1 MLENTRKMIE
11 EIDKIKAICI
21 KAMCNPDVL
30 MSTDGNTLE
39 MMLESMNLIEISK
52 DLMIAQA
59 TMMED
64 MNKKLDILVDKKE
77 QEA

>member
-1 MLENTRKMIE
+1 MLENTRKTIE

-21 KAMCNPDVL
+21 KEMCNTDVL
-30 MSTDGNTLE
+30 MCMNGNTFE
-39 MMLESMNLIEISK
+39 MMQESMNLIEISK

>member
-1 MLENTRKMIE
+1 MMQ

-21 KAMCNPDVL
+21 KEMCNPDVL
-30 MSTDGNTLE
+30 MCMNGNTLE
-39 MMLESMNLIEISK
+39 MMQESMNLIEISK

-64 MNKKLDILVDKKE
+64 MNKKLDVLVNKKE

>member
-1 MLENTRKMIE
+1 MLENTRKIIE

-21 KAMCNPDVL
+21 KAMCDSDML
-30 MSTDGNTLE
+30 MSMDGNTLE
-39 MMLESMNLIEISK
+39 MLQESMNLIEISK

-64 MNKKLDILVDKKE
+64 MNKKLDILVNKKE

>member
-1 MLENTRKMIE
+1 MLENTRRMIE

-39 MMLESMNLIEISK
+39 MMLESMTLIEISK
-52 DLMIAQA
+52 NLMIAQA

-64 MNKKLDILVDKKE
+64 MNKKLDILVNKKE

>member
-1 MLENTRKMIE
+1 
-11 EIDKIKAICI
+11 
-21 KAMCNPDVL
+21 
-30 MSTDGNTLE
+30 
-39 MMLESMNLIEISK
+39 MNLIEISK

-64 MNKKLDILVDKKE
+64 MNKKFDILVNKKE

>member
-1 MLENTRKMIE
+1 MLENTRRMIE

-21 KAMCNPDVL
+21 KAMFDSDML
-30 MSTDGNTLE
+30 MSMDGNTLE
-39 MMLESMNLIEISK
+39 MMQESMNLIEISK
-52 DLMIAQA
+52 DLMIVQA

-64 MNKKLDILVDKKE
+64 MNKKLDILVNKKE

>member
-1 MLENTRKMIE
+1 MLENARKMIE

-21 KAMCNPDVL
+21 KEMCDPDVL
-30 MSTDGNTLE
+30 MYMDVNTLE
-39 MMLESMNLIEISK
+39 MLRESMNLIEISK

>member
-1 MLENTRKMIE
+1 MLENTRRMIE

>member
-11 EIDKIKAICI
+11 EIDKIKAICT
-21 KAMCNPDVL
+21 KQMCDPDVL
-30 MSTDGNTLE
+30 MYMDGNTLE
-39 MMLESMNLIEISK
+39 MLQASMKLIEIGK

-64 MNKKLDILVDKKE
+64 MNKKLDMLVDKKE
-77 QEA
+77 QGA

>member
-11 EIDKIKAICI
+11 EIDKIKAIYI
-21 KAMCNPDVL
+21 KEMCNPDVL
-30 MSTDGNTLE
+30 MCMDGNTLE
-39 MMLESMNLIEISK
+39 MLQESMNLIEISK

>member
-1 MLENTRKMIE
+1 MLENTRRMIE

-52 DLMIAQA
+52 NLMIAQA

-64 MNKKLDILVDKKE
+64 MNKKLDILVNKKE
-77 QEA
+77 HEA

>member
-11 EIDKIKAICI
+11 EIDKIKAICT
-21 KAMCNPDVL
+21 KQMCDPDVL
-30 MSTDGNTLE
+30 MYMDGNTLE
-39 MMLESMNLIEISK
+39 MLQASMKLIEISK

-64 MNKKLDILVDKKE
+64 MNKKLDMLVNKKE
-77 QEA
+77 QGA

>member
-1 MLENTRKMIE
+1 MLENTRRMIE

-52 DLMIAQA
+52 NLMIAQA

-64 MNKKLDILVDKKE
+64 MNKKLDILVNKKK

>member
-1 MLENTRKMIE
+1 MLENTRKIIE

-21 KAMCNPDVL
+21 KEMCDPDVF
-30 MSTDGNTLE
+30 MYMNGNTLE
-39 MMLESMNLIEISK
+39 MMQESMNLIEISK

>member
-11 EIDKIKAICI
+11 EIDKIKAICT
-21 KAMCNPDVL
+21 KQMCDPDVL
-30 MSTDGNTLE
+30 MYMDGNTLE
-39 MMLESMNLIEISK
+39 MLQASMNLIEIGK

-64 MNKKLDILVDKKE
+64 MNKKLDMLVNKKE

>member
-11 EIDKIKAICI
+11 EIDKIKAICV
-21 KAMCNPDVL
+21 KEMCNPDVF
-30 MSTDGNTLE
+30 MCMDGNALE
-39 MMLESMNLIEISK
+39 MLQESMNLIEISK

-64 MNKKLDILVDKKE
+64 INKKLDILVDKKE

>member
-1 MLENTRKMIE
+1 MLENTRRMIE

-21 KAMCNPDVL
+21 KAMCDPDML
-30 MSTDGNTLE
+30 MSMDRNTLE
-39 MMLESMNLIEISK
+39 MMMESMNLIEISK

-64 MNKKLDILVDKKE
+64 MNKKLDILVNKKE

>member
-1 MLENTRKMIE
+1 MLENTRKIIE
-11 EIDKIKAICI
+11 EIDKIKAICT
-21 KAMCNPDVL
+21 KEMCNSDMF
-30 MSTDGNTLE
+30 MSMDGNALE
-39 MMLESMNLIEISK
+39 MLQASMKLIEISK

-64 MNKKLDILVDKKE
+64 MNKKLDFLVNKKE

>member
-1 MLENTRKMIE
+1 MLENTRKIIE

-21 KAMCNPDVL
+21 KEMCDPDVL
-30 MSTDGNTLE
+30 MCMNGNTLE
-39 MMLESMNLIEISK
+39 MMQESMNLIEISK

-64 MNKKLDILVDKKE
+64 MNKKLDVLVNKKE

>member
-1 MLENTRKMIE
+1 MENTRRMIE
-11 EIDKIKAICI
+11 AIDKINAICI
-21 KAMCNPDVL
+21 KAMCDSDML
-30 MSTDGNTLE
+30 MSVDGNILE
-39 MMLESMNLIEISK
+39 MLQESMNLIAISK

-64 MNKKLDILVDKKE
+64 MNKKLDILVNKNE

>member
-1 MLENTRKMIE
+1 MLENTRRMIE

-21 KAMCNPDVL
+21 KEMCNPDVL

-39 MMLESMNLIEISK
+39 IMLESMNLIEISK
-52 DLMIAQA
+52 NLMIAQA

-64 MNKKLDILVDKKE
+64 MNKKLDILVNKKE

>member
-1 MLENTRKMIE
+1 MLQ
-11 EIDKIKAICI
+11 
-21 KAMCNPDVL
+21 
-30 MSTDGNTLE
+30 
-39 MMLESMNLIEISK
+39 ESMNLIEISK

-59 TMMED
+59 TMIED

>member
-1 MLENTRKMIE
+1 MFENTRKMIE

-21 KAMCNPDVL
+21 KEMYDPNVL
-30 MSTDGNTLE
+30 MHMNVNTLE
-39 MMLESMNLIEISK
+39 MLQESMNLIEISK
-52 DLMIAQA
+52 NLMIAQA

>member
-1 MLENTRKMIE
+1 MLENTRMIIE

-21 KAMCNPDVL
+21 KEMCNPDML
-30 MSTDGNTLE
+30 MRMNGSTLE
-39 MMLESMNLIEISK
+39 MMQESMNLIEISK

-59 TMMED
+59 IMMED
-64 MNKKLDILVDKKE
+64 MNEKLDILVDKKE

>member
-1 MLENTRKMIE
+1 MLENTRRMIE

-21 KAMCNPDVL
+21 KVMCDSDML
-30 MSTDGNTLE
+30 MSMDGNTLE
-39 MMLESMNLIEISK
+39 MLQESMNLIEINK

-64 MNKKLDILVDKKE
+64 MNKKLDILVNKKE

>member
-1 MLENTRKMIE
+1 MLENTRRMIE
-11 EIDKIKAICI
+11 EIDKIKANCI
-21 KAMCNPDVL
+21 KAMFDSDML
-30 MSTDGNTLE
+30 MSMDGNTLE
-39 MMLESMNLIEISK
+39 MMQESMNLIEISK

-59 TMMED
+59 TMMDD

>member
-1 MLENTRKMIE
+1 MLENTRRMIE
-11 EIDKIKAICI
+11 EIDKINAICI
-21 KAMCNPDVL
+21 KAMCDSDML
-30 MSTDGNTLE
+30 MSMDGNTLE
-39 MMLESMNLIEISK
+39 MLQESMNLIAISK

-64 MNKKLDILVDKKE
+64 MNKKLDILVNKNE

>member
-21 KAMCNPDVL
+21 KEMCDPDVL
-30 MSTDGNTLE
+30 MCMNGNTLE
-39 MMLESMNLIEISK
+39 MLQESMKLIEISK
-52 DLMIAQA
+52 DLMITQA

>member
-1 MLENTRKMIE
+1 
-11 EIDKIKAICI
+11 
-21 KAMCNPDVL
+21 
-30 MSTDGNTLE
+30 MSMDGNVLE
-39 MMLESMNLIEISK
+39 MMQESMNLIEISK

-64 MNKKLDILVDKKE
+64 MNKKLDVLVNKKE

>member
-11 EIDKIKAICI
+11 EIDKIKAICT
-21 KAMCNPDVL
+21 KQMCDPDML
-30 MSTDGNTLE
+30 MCIDGNTLE
-39 MMLESMNLIEISK
+39 MLQASMNLIEIGK

-64 MNKKLDILVDKKE
+64 MNKKLDMLVNKKE

>member
-1 MLENTRKMIE
+1 
-11 EIDKIKAICI
+11 
-21 KAMCNPDVL
+21 MCNFDVL
-30 MSTDGNTLE
+30 MRMAVNTLE
-39 MMLESMNLIEISK
+39 MLRESMNLIEISK

>member
-11 EIDKIKAICI
+11 EIDKIKAICT
-21 KAMCNPDVL
+21 KQMCDPDVL
-30 MSTDGNTLE
+30 MYMDGNTLE
-39 MMLESMNLIEISK
+39 MLQASMNLIEIGK

-64 MNKKLDILVDKKE
+64 MNKKLDMLVNKKE
-77 QEA
+77 QGA

>member
-1 MLENTRKMIE
+1 LENTSKMIE

-21 KAMCNPDVL
+21 KEMCNPDVL
-30 MSTDGNTLE
+30 MCMNGNTLE
-39 MMLESMNLIEISK
+39 MMQESINLIEIGK

-64 MNKKLDILVDKKE
+64 MNKKLDILVNKKE

>member
-21 KAMCNPDVL
+21 KQMCDPDVL
-30 MSTDGNTLE
+30 MYMDGNTLE
-39 MMLESMNLIEISK
+39 MLQASMNLIEIGK

-64 MNKKLDILVDKKE
+64 MNKKLDMLVDKKE
-77 QEA
+77 QGA

>member
-1 MLENTRKMIE
+1 
-11 EIDKIKAICI
+11 
-21 KAMCNPDVL
+21 MCNPDVL
-30 MSTDGNTLE
+30 MSMDGNTLE
-39 MMLESMNLIEISK
+39 MMQESMNLIEISK

>member
-1 MLENTRKMIE
+1 MLENTRRMIE

-21 KAMCNPDVL
+21 KVMFDSDML
-30 MSTDGNTLE
+30 MSMDGNTLE
-39 MMLESMNLIEISK
+39 MMQESMNLIEINK

-64 MNKKLDILVDKKE
+64 MNKKLDILVNKKE